1 MGITTKIPE
10 EPPYHFLRMD
20 RISTII
26 GNEMLEKLLNI
37 LQQECHILA
46 DSSILIGVSGGPDSL
61 CLLDLLIQAGYPLRV
76 ATFNHLLRPQSGQ
89 EVERV
94 RQYCTD
100 RQIELVTG
108 QADVRQHARDLGL
121 SIEAA
126 ARELRYAFL
135 FQQAQQYAAHAVA
148 VGHTADDQVETIL
161 MHLLRGTGPSG
172 ISGMNF
178 RSLPNPWST
187 TIPIIRPLLST
198 WRKEIIQYIDEH
210 QLSASQDQSNLD
222 RRFLRNR
229 LRHNL
234 LPMLESYNPNIR
246 KALWKT
252 AQVLSDEQIV
262 LNQVSESAW
271 QECIGLQSTDAIQL
285 NASHFTKQPAAIQR
299 SLLRKAIGHLN
310 PGLRDIDFEAIERAR
325 QFIQVP
331 SQSFRMDLIAGIQL
345 LYETGQIWLT
355 RREANLPDQHWPQL
369 AISTP
374 RHLDIPSKWLISQE
388 WELQASFRHLD
399 EKTRQNALNNTDPFQ
414 IWLDLDP
421 LELPLVLRTRLPGD
435 RFQPLGMNGHSMR
448 LSDFFINQ
456 KLPRRARDRWPLI
469 CVADEI
475 CWIPGFR
482 GSHAFRLTDQTS
494 RAVHLTM
501 RLIP

>member
-1 MGITTKIPE
+1 VVLSPVTEIPKV
-10 EPPYHFLRMD
+10 PLLRTD

-26 GNEMLEKLLNI
+26 VDEMLEKLLNI
-37 LQQECHILA
+37 LQQECHLLA

-61 CLLDLLIQAGYPLRV
+61 CLLDVLTRTGYPLKV
-76 ATFNHLLRPQSGQ
+76 ATFDHLLRPQSGQ
-89 EVERV
+89 EVDRV

-100 RQIELVTG
+100 RQIEFVTG
-108 QADVRQHARDLGL
+108 QADVHQHARDLGL
-121 SIEAA
+121 SIEEA

-135 FQQAQQYAAHAVA
+135 FQQAQLFDARAVA
-148 VGHTADDQVETIL
+148 VGHNADDQVETIL
-161 MHLLRGTGPSG
+161 MHLLRGAGPSG

-178 RSLPNPWST
+178 RSLPNPWSA

-210 QLSASQDQSNLD
+210 GLSASQDQSNLD
-222 RRFLRNR
+222 HRFLRNR
-229 LRHNL
+229 LRHEL
-234 LPMLESYNPNIR
+234 IPLLESYNPNVR

-262 LNQVSESAW
+262 LKQVSESAW
-271 QECIGLQSTDAIQL
+271 QECIGSQSEDAIQFS
-285 NASHFTKQPAAIQR
+285 AKHFNKQPAAIQR
-299 SLLRKAIGHLN
+299 SLLRKAIGYLN
-310 PGLRDIDFEAIERAR
+310 AGLDDINFEAIERAR
-325 QFIQVP
+325 QFIQSP
-331 SQSFRMDLIAGIQL
+331 SQSFQMDLVAGIQL
-345 LYETGQIWLT
+345 LYETGYVWLT
-355 RREANLPDQHWPQL
+355 RREADLPIEHWPQL
-369 AISTP
+369 AIHTP
-374 RHLDIPSKWLISQE
+374 RHLDIPGKWLISQE

-399 EKTRQNALNNTDPFQ
+399 EKTRQNALINTDPFQ

-435 RFQPLGMNGHSMR
+435 RFQPLGMNGRSMK